1 MTAFVRLLNS
11 ILVSIYTSWQP
22 REKNNAISVGTLV
35 KRLKLLFFLL
45 ALLQVC
51 LRTSAQDRSK
61 VKFGEVSPSDFNL
74 PASNIIDSNAN
85 AVIIEDVGST
95 TFIGNK
101 KGWFTLVFKRQTR
114 IKILNEKAFGL
125 AVVRISLYMK
135 DDDEEKLVDL
145 KASTYNLQSGQVI
158 SSKLEKNDLFKDKV
172 DKNHV
177 EERFTM
183 PAVKSGS
190 IIEYSYTINS
200 DFLFNM
206 PSWNFQHVS
215 YPCLW
220 SDYEAI
226 VPNLL
231 LYTIAS
237 QGIHQ
242 YYVNESKMG
251 HQTYSVKTSG
261 SGNTFDEGSQ
271 NLVVDAATNIHRFV
285 MKDIPAFKIEDY
297 LTSPENYIDKV
308 EFQSSKVSSD
318 GESYTDVMNSWEKT
332 SEELLKRDDFGILL
346 HDDDISI
353 ASKEIDFLTNNIN
366 DKLEVAEIIYNYVKH
381 NFTCIDDEGFL
392 MTNSIR
398 ELMKKKSGNVA
409 DINLL
414 LLAFLNHKG
423 IFSEPVLLST
433 KDHGFNLF
441 KYPILSKYNYILCKA
456 DINNKTYFL
465 DATNPVLGFGKL
477 DSKCYN
483 GEARVIN
490 YSAPV
495 LIFSSD
501 SLKESKL
508 TSVLI
513 STNDHGE
520 IVGSFQQEVGY
531 FSSCKIREKVI
542 EKGKDEFFK
551 DIKSAYDQDVDI
563 TNPRIDSLH
572 NLEQNVTIAYDI
584 KFGDK
589 KADFI
594 YINPMLDQSH
604 RENPFK
610 SAERFYPVEMP
621 YTTDE
626 TYIFTMFVPDGYTVD
641 ELPQSVIFKL
651 NQAGDGRFEYRI
663 EQSGGT
669 ISMRSRIQ
677 LKRTY
682 FDSAEYDTLR
692 EFFNMIVKKQSEQI
706 VLKKKK

>member
-1 MTAFVRLLNS
+1 MKTFIHRLNS
-11 ILVSIYTSWQP
+11 ILLSTSTSRQP
-22 REKNNAISVGTLV
+22 GKKNHLRRGDTFAM
-35 KRLKLLFFLL
+35 KPKLLVCVL
-45 ALLQVC
+45 ALLQIC
-51 LRTSAQDRSK
+51 LLGGAQDRSK
-61 VKFGEVSPSDFNL
+61 VKFGDVSPSDFNL
-74 PASNIIDSNAN
+74 PSSNIIDSNTN
-85 AVIIEDVGST
+85 AVIIEDIGST

-114 IKILNEKAFGL
+114 IKILNEKAYGL
-125 AVVRISLYMK
+125 AVVRISLYTK

-206 PSWNFQHVS
+206 HSWNFQHVN

-220 SDYEAI
+220 SEYETI

-231 LYTIAS
+231 IYTSAS
-237 QGIHQ
+237 QGIHP

-251 HQTYSVKTSG
+251 HQTYSVKTSAT
-261 SGNTFDEGSQ
+261 GNTFDEGSQ
-271 NLVVDAATNIHRFV
+271 NLVVDAATNIHHFV

-297 LTSPENYIDKV
+297 LTSPENYLDKV
-308 EFQSSKVSSD
+308 EFQLSKESSD
-318 GESYTDVMNSWEKT
+318 GQEYTDVMNDWGKVA
-332 SEELLKRDDFGILL
+332 EELLKRDDFGTPLQ
-346 HDDDISI
+346 DDDISI
-353 ASKEIDFLTNNIN
+353 ASKEVDLMTNDVS
-366 DKLEVAEIIYNYVKH
+366 DKLEVAKIIYNYVKH

-398 ELMKKKSGNVA
+398 QIMKSKNGNVA

-414 LLAFLNHKG
+414 LIALLNHKG
-423 IFSEPVLLST
+423 IPSEPVLLST
-433 KDHGFNLF
+433 RDHGFNFF
-441 KYPILSKYNYILCKA
+441 KYPILPKYNYVLCKT
-456 DINNKTYFL
+456 DINDKVYFL

-483 GEARVIN
+483 GEARIIN
-490 YSAPV
+490 STAPAV
-495 LIFSSD
+495 IFSPD
-501 SLKESKL
+501 SLKEAKL

-513 STNDHGE
+513 NTNDHGE
-520 IVGSFQQEVGY
+520 IVGSFQQDVGY
-531 FSSCKIREKVI
+531 FTSCKIREKVL

-563 TNPRIDSLH
+563 INPRIDSLH
-572 NLEQNVTIAYDI
+572 NLEQNVTIAYDL
-584 KFGDK
+584 KFGEKD
-589 KADFI
+589 ADLI

-604 RENPFK
+604 KENPFK

-621 YTTDE
+621 YTMDE
-626 TYIFTMFVPDGYTVD
+626 TYIFTMFIPNGYTVD
-641 ELPQSVIFKL
+641 ELPQSAIFKL

-669 ISMRSRIQ
+669 ISMRSRIE